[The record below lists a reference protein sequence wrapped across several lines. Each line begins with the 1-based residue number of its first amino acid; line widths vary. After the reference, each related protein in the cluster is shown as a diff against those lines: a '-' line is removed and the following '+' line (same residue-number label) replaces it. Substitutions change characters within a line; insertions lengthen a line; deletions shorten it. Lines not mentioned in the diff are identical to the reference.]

1 MRDRTRCWFGAVT
14 GHTVPMARMAIA
26 GMRATR
32 LSDEDIGAEYF
43 LDRHAEP
50 DTGLVADVCKAMATA
65 LRSLGKEYGDTIP
78 ILPEAIWIE
87 AMGYD
92 DRTSRRHI
100 MAAIGIKETPSATT
114 SELATAFDEWLDGLD
129 TPQATLTKHSMEIL
143 ARSMRKGMAL
153 RDAMLLSVIC
163 AGNPEYDKGKLRD
176 YAAAPRIPNHQ
187 LSEWCERMMKWSFA
201 HAGHETDKDKVANAS
216 RMLVDIVDTV
226 EDTDLKLQAQ
236 PFAITSYILW
246 WVGDERA
253 MLAAMRA
260 LAIDEECSLAAIVAA
275 AIHGDQWP
283 NRN

>member
-1 MRDRTRCWFGAVT
+1 
-14 GHTVPMARMAIA
+14 
-26 GMRATR
+26 
-32 LSDEDIGAEYF
+32 
-43 LDRHAEP
+43 
-50 DTGLVADVCKAMATA
+50 
-65 LRSLGKEYGDTIP
+65 
-78 ILPEAIWIE
+78 
-87 AMGYD
+87 
-92 DRTSRRHI
+92 

-163 AGNPEYDKGKLRD
+163 AGNPEYDTGKLRD

>member
-1 MRDRTRCWFGAVT
+1 
-14 GHTVPMARMAIA
+14 
-26 GMRATR
+26 
-32 LSDEDIGAEYF
+32 
-43 LDRHAEP
+43 
-50 DTGLVADVCKAMATA
+50 
-65 LRSLGKEYGDTIP
+65 
-78 ILPEAIWIE
+78 
-87 AMGYD
+87 
-92 DRTSRRHI
+92 

-129 TPQATLTKHSMEIL
+129 TPQATLTKHNMEIL
-143 ARSMRKGMAL
+143 AKSMRKSMAL

-163 AGNPEYDKGKLRD
+163 AGNLEYDKGKLRD

-201 HAGHETDKDKVANAS
+201 HAGHETDRDKVLNAS

-236 PFAITSYILW
+236 PLAIISYILW
-246 WVGDERA
+246 WMGDERA
-253 MLAAMRA
+253 MLAVMRA
-260 LAIDEECSLAAIVAA
+260 LAVDEECSLAAIVAA